1 MRYFASKEAKNNKN
15 KYNKNESNI
24 LLIIYLLT
32 CLVLLFKDKVPYL
45 PHENKINDDIKMI

>member
-1 MRYFASKEAKNNKN
+1 MRYFASKEAKN
-15 KYNKNESNI
+15 NKNESNI